1 MTKHLTH
8 SSFGQNKQRGIT
20 FVGMLFVGGLL
31 VFAALLVMNIA
42 PAYGEF
48 MSIKKILR
56 VMDQDESL
64 TGLNDKK
71 VREAF
76 DKRAS
81 IDYVTAVKGSDLT
94 IEKGEG
100 GKPVIS
106 VEYQVVKPIV
116 ANVSVLLD
124 FSASSSDN

>member
-1 MTKHLTH
+1 MTKNLTH

-20 FVGMLFVGGLL
+20 FIGMLFVGGLL
-31 VFAALLVMNIA
+31 VFAALLVMNVA

-56 VMDQDESL
+56 VMEQDESL
-64 TGLNDKK
+64 TGMSDKE

-81 IDYVTAVKGSDLT
+81 IDYVSAVKGSDLI
-94 IEKGEG
+94 IEKGDG
-100 GKPVIS
+100 GKPIIS
-106 VEYQVVKPIV
+106 VEYQVVKPII
-116 ANVSVLLD
+116 ANASILLD
-124 FSASSSDN
+124 FSASSGDK